1 MCIVKMLVCLTD
13 NPNASD
19 ENGSTPIYWAA
30 MRGHI
35 EIVKIMAPLTDNP
48 NAPNNNG
55 AISIDWATYIRY
67 AEMVK
72 ILVSL
77 PNCVA
82 K

>member
-48 NAPNNNG
+48 NAPNING
-55 AISIDWATYIRY
+55 NTPIHWAALT
-67 AEMVK
+67 ENTDNWLHQLSNK
-72 ILVSL
+72 KS
-77 PNCVA
+77 
-82 K
+82 

>member
-48 NAPNNNG
+48 NAPNING
-55 AISIDWATYIRY
+55 NTPIHWAALT
-67 AEMVK
+67 ENTDMSK
-72 ILVSL
+72 SWPL
-77 PNCVA
+77 
-82 K
+82 

>member
-48 NAPNNNG
+48 NAPNING
-55 AISIDWATYIRY
+55 NTPIHWAALT
-67 AEMVK
+67 ENTDNQNLGHNFDK
-72 ILVSL
+72 QT
-77 PNCVA
+77 
-82 K
+82 